1 MYCIKCGVELAESEK
16 SCPLCKTAVC
26 HPDFINSSAETE
38 YPPKKLP
45 DKEKQ
50 TRVACFVILAFF
62 LIALFII
69 PLCDMQFD
77 NTVDWAGFVT
87 GGILLFYE
95 LFVLPFWF
103 RKPNPVIFVPCGFA
117 AVAVYLLFVCLM
129 TSGSWFLSLALPV
142 VGGLALIVTAVV
154 ALVKYVKKGK
164 LFIFGGAGVALGAFM
179 LPIELL
185 INNTFGFTKFVAWS
199 MYPLICL
206 VLIGGLLIFLG
217 IYRPAREL
225 MEQKFFF

>member
-1 MYCIKCGVELAESEK
+1 MYCIKCGVELAETEK
-16 SCPLCKTAVC
+16 SCPLCKTVVC
-26 HPDFINSSAETE
+26 HPDFANTTVEAQ
-38 YPPKKLP
+38 YPPKTLP

-50 TRVACFVILAFF
+50 TRVFCFVVLAFF

-77 NTVDWAGFVT
+77 KTVEWAGFVI

-95 LFVLPFWF
+95 IFVLPFWF
-103 RKPNPVIFVPCGFA
+103 KKPNPVIFVPCGFT
-117 AVAVYLLFVCLM
+117 AVALYLHYVCAA
-129 TSGSWFLSLALPV
+129 TAGDWFLTLALPIV
-142 VGGLALIVTAVV
+142 VGVGAIVTAVV
-154 ALVKYVKKGK
+154 TLVKYVKKGK

-185 INNTFGFTKFVAWS
+185 VNYTFGVTNFVAWS
-199 MYPLICL
+199 IYPLICL
-206 VLIGGLLIFLG
+206 ILIGGLLIFLG

>member
-1 MYCIKCGVELAESEK
+1 MYCIKCGVKLADTEK
-16 SCPLCKTAVC
+16 KCPLCSTPVC
-26 HPDFINSSAETE
+26 HPDFQIAAEE
-38 YPPKKLP
+38 LYPAEKMPKS
-45 DKEKQ
+45 
-50 TRVACFVILAFF
+50 TFGRAFLSGAV
-62 LIALFII
+62 LIMFMI
-69 PLCDMQFD
+69 PLVLTFFSDIQID
-77 NTVDWAGFVT
+77 GELDWFGYVAGA
-87 GGILLFYE
+87 L
-95 LFVLPFWF
+95 VLAYIIFALPTWF
-103 RKPNPVIFVPCGFA
+103 KNPNPVIFVPCGFA
-117 AVAVYLLFVCLM
+117 AVAVYLLFVCIM
-129 TSGSWFLSLALPV
+129 TSGNWFLSLALPV

-185 INNTFGFTKFVAWS
+185 VNSTFGFTRFVAWS
-199 MYPLICL
+199 MYPLISL